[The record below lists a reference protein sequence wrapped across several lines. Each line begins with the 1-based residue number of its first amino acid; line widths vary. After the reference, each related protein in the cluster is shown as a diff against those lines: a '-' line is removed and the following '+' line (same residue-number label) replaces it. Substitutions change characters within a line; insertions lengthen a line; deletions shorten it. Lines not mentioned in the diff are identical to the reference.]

1 MLRIQMKQNTSI
13 LLRNLTKLVIEHD
26 DPSTFIEYPNNLQNV
41 YESFDDYSTSRKR
54 KVLIIFD
61 DMVADMI
68 SKNSNRTIY

>member
-1 MLRIQMKQNTSI
+1 MKQNTSI

-26 DPSTFIEYPNNLQNV
+26 DPNAFIEYSNNMQNV
-41 YESFDDYSTSRKR
+41 YESFEDYSTSRKR